1 MFPDK
6 DVMFMQGC
14 RVNREKEGNDP
25 MPSSFGQQGEPVFLA
40 EDVKVAAKED
50 TPLERSRSTQKP
62 RESGPPSK
70 KRSRSSSRRSDPVRL
85 NRSEI
90 LLTTAGFFLL
100 GGLVAA
106 GILALVLLRR
116 GSIP

>member
-1 MFPDK
+1 
-6 DVMFMQGC
+6 MFMQGC

-70 KRSRSSSRRSDPVRL
+70 KRRRSSRRSDPVRL